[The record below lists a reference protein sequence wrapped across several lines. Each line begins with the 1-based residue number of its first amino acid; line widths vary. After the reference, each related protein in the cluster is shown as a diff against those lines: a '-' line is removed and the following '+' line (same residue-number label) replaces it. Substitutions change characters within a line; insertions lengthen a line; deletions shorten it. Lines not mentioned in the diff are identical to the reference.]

1 MEVLVFNGICEI
13 FIFRGVSY
21 VNFFNVS
28 KQFNVNVLIYSE
40 FFVFSQVEFLQIM
53 VSFYVSFSEVV
64 SFRFG
69 YMVSFFS
76 IGGYLNSMVVIVS
89 QVFNLSNVVCFNFD
103 YGYWDRNVVF
113 CEDMGYIY
121 FFID

>member
-1 MEVLVFNGICEI
+1 MEVLVFNGISEI
-13 FIFRGVSY
+13 FIFRGIGY

-28 KQFNVNVLIYSE
+28 KQFNVDVLIYGV
-40 FFVFSQVEFLQIM
+40 FFVFSQMEFLQIM
-53 VSFYVSFSEVV
+53 VSFNVSFSEVIC
-64 SFRFG
+64 FWFG

-76 IGGYLNSMVVIVS
+76 ISGNLNSVVVIVS

-103 YGYWDRNVVF
+103 YGYWDRDVIF
-113 CEDMGYIY
+113 SEDVGYIY